1 MDRRLFLTGSAAS
14 AAALPATAQVARGS
28 AVNVVTAFGFVPDGK
43 TCNYDAFHRLA
54 KAANARG
61 GGRYRFPPGDY
72 YVARYRTT
80 KAYQR
85 PEYRAAAPK
94 DVTNST
100 FSRCNGLELI
110 GAGARIRLNGKF
122 TRHARLNSEGVML
135 GLLEGIFMPFEFSN
149 CQNVTISGFDMD
161 GGVRDMRKEAGVT
174 EAYAYLI
181 ALHACRNVTLRD
193 LHLHHCQTD
202 AILLHDNAMLDGARG
217 VACRDVRI
225 ERVRCINNARG
236 GLAPL
241 QVYGLICTDSAFNGS
256 AFGTGS
262 YGHHAPGFGVDVEPD
277 HKRPEQVDIKTGN
290 LHFER
295 CEFMDNGSAFLA
307 AYTDSFQGY
316 LRIIDCNSRNG
327 NNTPNPIIIC
337 WPGALLKQGGALLQG
352 GQHDLGNGTFW
363 TGWSGEYGG
372 DLIVRNASFSGDGP
386 YGIFHAH
393 ENNRVTLD
401 GITLIGRHRKGGAG
415 AFPAIE
421 APPAKGQRNIV
432 RNSRFFLAAGRK
444 SAQPLN
450 EPVAS
455 FNHVDCSGNRFET
468 DLPAMGGQQFVIYY
482 HPQARVSG
490 DRFKGMAPG
499 LRDTIMPSGGPVDTR
514 TPFSRR

>member
-1 MDRRLFLTGSAAS
+1 MERRLFLAGTVAS
-14 AAALPATAQVARGS
+14 AVAPKPKIADT
-28 AVNVVTAFGFVPDGK
+28 AVNVVTAFGFVADGK

-54 KAANARG
+54 AAANAKG

-72 YVARYRTT
+72 YVHRYRTT

-85 PEYRAAAPK
+85 PEYRAKAPK

-100 FSRCNGLELI
+100 YSRCKGLELI
-110 GAGARIRLNGKF
+110 GTGARIRLNGSF
-122 TRHARLNSEGVML
+122 TRRIAKNAEGVTS
-135 GLLEGIFMPFEFSN
+135 GLLAGIFMPFELSF
-149 CQNVTISGFDMD
+149 CENVTISGFDID
-161 GGVRDMRKEAGVT
+161 GGVRQMRKEAGVD

-193 LHLHHCQTD
+193 MHLHHCQTD
-202 AILLHDNAMLDGARG
+202 AILLHDNAMLSGARG
-217 VACRDVRI
+217 ITCRDIRI
-225 ERVRCINNARG
+225 ERVRCVNNARG

-241 QVYGLICTDSAFNGS
+241 QVLGLICTDSAFNGS
-256 AFGTGS
+256 AYGTGG

-277 HKRPEQVDIKTGN
+277 HKSSASVDAKTGN

-295 CEFMDNGSAFLA
+295 CEFMDNASAFLA

-337 WPGALLKQGGALLQG
+337 WPGPLLKQGGALFQG
-352 GQHDLGNGTFW
+352 GTHDLGIGSFW

-372 DLIVRNASFSGDGP
+372 DLIVKNASFSGDGP

-401 GITLIGRHRKGGAG
+401 GVTLIGRHKTGGAG

-432 RNSRFFLAAGRK
+432 RNCRFFIPAGRK
-444 SAQPLN
+444 SPQPLN
-450 EPVAS
+450 EPVS
-455 FNHVDCSGNRFET
+455 SINHTDCSGNRFET
-468 DLPAMGGQQFVIYY
+468 DLPAKGGQQFVIYY
-482 HPQARVSG
+482 HPQAKISA
-490 DRFKGMAPG
+490 DRFTGKAPG
-499 LRDTIMPSGGPVDTR
+499 KGDTIMPSGGPVDTR
-514 TPFSRR
+514 VPFSRG

>member
-1 MDRRLFLTGSAAS
+1 MERRLFLAGTVAS
-14 AAALPATAQVARGS
+14 AIAPKPKADAAI
-28 AVNVVTAFGFVPDGK
+28 NVVAEFGFVPDGK

-54 KAANARG
+54 KAANAKG

-85 PEYRAAAPK
+85 PEYKARAPQE
-94 DVTNST
+94 VTNANY
-100 FSRCNGLELI
+100 SRCKGLELI

-122 TRHARLNSEGVML
+122 TRHARKNHEGVTL
-135 GLLEGIFMPFEFSN
+135 GLLEGIFMPFEFSH
-149 CQNVTISGFDMD
+149 CENVTISGFDID
-161 GGVRDMRKEAGVT
+161 GGVRDMKKEAGVD

-193 LHLHHCQTD
+193 MHLHHCQTD
-202 AILLHDNAMLDGARG
+202 AILLHDDAMLSGARG
-217 VACRDVRI
+217 IACRDIRI
-225 ERVRCINNARG
+225 ERVRCVNNARG

-241 QVYGLICTDSAFNGS
+241 QVLGLTCTDCAFNGS
-256 AFGTGS
+256 AYGTGS

-277 HKRPEQVDIKTGN
+277 HKRPDQVDVKTGN

-295 CEFMDNGSAFLA
+295 CEFMDNASAFLA

-337 WPGALLKQGGALLQG
+337 WPGPVLKQGGALFQG
-352 GQHDLGNGTFW
+352 GTHDLGSGTFW
-363 TGWSGEYGG
+363 TGWSGEFGG
-372 DLIVRNASFSGDGP
+372 DLVVKNASFSGDGP

-401 GITLIGRHRKGGAG
+401 GVTLIGRHKVGGAG

-421 APPAKGQRNIV
+421 ADPGGGRRNV
-432 RNSRFFLAAGRK
+432 VKNCRFFIPAGRK
-444 SAQPLN
+444 SATPPY
-450 EPVAS
+450 EPVSS
-455 FNHVDCSGNRFET
+455 FNFVDCSGNRFET
-468 DLPAMGGQQFVIYY
+468 DLPVKGGQQFVAYY
-482 HPQARVSG
+482 HPQARISG
-490 DRFKGMAPG
+490 DRFTGTAPG
-499 LRDTIMPSGGPVDTR
+499 TKDTIIPNGAAIDTR
-514 TPFSRR
+514 QPFSRA

>member
-1 MDRRLFLTGSAAS
+1 MDRREFLTGTVA
-14 AAALPATAQVARGS
+14 AAALPRNRQVVHDGAI
-28 AVNVVTAFGFVPDGK
+28 NVITKFGFVADGR
-43 TCNYDAFHRLA
+43 TCNYDAFLRLA
-54 KAANARG
+54 AAATARG

-85 PEYRAAAPK
+85 PEYKARAPR
-94 DVTNST
+94 DVINATYT
-100 FSRCNGLELI
+100 RCKGLELI
-110 GAGARIRLNGKF
+110 GAGARIKLNGNF
-122 TRHARLNSEGVML
+122 TRHARKNFEGVTL
-135 GLLEGIFMPFEFSN
+135 GLLEGIFMPFELSH
-149 CQNVTISGFDMD
+149 CENVVISGFDID
-161 GGVRDMRKEAGVT
+161 GGVRDMLKEEGVT

-181 ALHACRNVTLRD
+181 ALHACRNVVLRD

-202 AILLHDNAMLDGARG
+202 GILLHDNAMLSGARG
-217 VACRDVRI
+217 VTCRDIRI

-241 QVYGLICTDSAFNGS
+241 QVLGLICTDSAFNGS
-256 AFGTGS
+256 AYGTGK

-277 HKRPEQVDIKTGN
+277 HSSPDTVDQKTGN

-295 CEFMDNGSAFLA
+295 CEFMDNASAFLA
-307 AYTDSFQGY
+307 AYSPHYQGY

-337 WPGALLKQGGALLQG
+337 WPGAIFQGGT
-352 GQHDLGNGTFW
+352 HDLGNGTFW
-363 TGWSGEYGG
+363 TGWSGYHDG
-372 DLIVRNASFSGDGP
+372 DLTVRNATFSGDGP

-393 ENNRVTLD
+393 EKNRLIMEGV
-401 GITLIGRHRKGGAG
+401 TLIGRHKTGGAG

-421 APPAKGQRNIV
+421 AEAGRGRRNAV
-432 RNSRFFLAAGRK
+432 RNCRFFIPAGRK

-450 EPVAS
+450 EPVSS

-468 DLPAMGGQQFVIYY
+468 DLPATNGKQFVVYY
-482 HPQARVSG
+482 HPQARVTG
-490 DRFKGMAPG
+490 DRFQGKAPG
-499 LRDTIMPSGGPVDTR
+499 RLDTIMPSGGPFDTR
-514 TPFSRR
+514 QPFSRSPA